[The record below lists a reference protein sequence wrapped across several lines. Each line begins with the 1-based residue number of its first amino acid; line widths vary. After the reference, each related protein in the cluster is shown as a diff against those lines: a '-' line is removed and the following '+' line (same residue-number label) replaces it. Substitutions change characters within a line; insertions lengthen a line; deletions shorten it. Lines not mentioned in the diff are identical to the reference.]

1 MFTAIELQSPDFVAA
16 IAALKTGGTMVSK
29 YFAILA
35 AVAVSVST
43 AFGQVSTGSEKSSLN
58 PGQAVQLQAD
68 QLPNLQH
75 GPMRRA
81 GVKPNVSNGTD
92 SSYNWAGYAVTG
104 TDFTSAKG
112 SWTVPTVNCGASP
125 NAVVAIWVG
134 IDGYSS
140 TTVEQT
146 GTSTICEHATPVY
159 YAWYEFYPNASATI
173 SSIAVAP
180 GDKITAEVSYSSSTK
195 EFTITLTNV
204 TTGAH
209 YSTSEAVSGA
219 VRSSA
224 EWIVEAPADS
234 AVGILNLADFGK
246 AYLGD
251 VYTDQ
256 AGTNEATDSTVS
268 GVINKFTTSV
278 QRITQVDWL
287 DYTQQQPTA
296 LSDGSS
302 FYTTWIEYN

>member
-1 MFTAIELQSPDFVAA
+1 
-16 IAALKTGGTMVSK
+16 MVSK

-81 GVKPNVSNGTD
+81 GVKPNVSN
-92 SSYNWAGYAVTG
+92 G

-256 AGTNEATDSTVS
+256 AG
-268 GVINKFTTSV
+268 
-278 QRITQVDWL
+278 
-287 DYTQQQPTA
+287 
-296 LSDGSS
+296 
-302 FYTTWIEYN
+302 